1 MWRKK
6 ALSRWHGKYL
16 ESLGFGGYPELFGEE
31 EFPGHPARG
40 SPKPAG
46 DLGDWNTGR
55 LLAPDGGRAAQRTL
69 RNRRDGVARLG
80 EAAASHTCSGL
91 VLLCPKGQNPARTD
105 TPSLAVA
112 IPASGPGVAWLGL
125 SGGDGVRRRPN
136 RAASLRGG
144 LPRGKL
150 PVPPHRFDQRHPRPV
165 RQVHVGGSVEQ

>member
-1 MWRKK
+1 MRRKK
-6 ALSRWHGKYL
+6 ALSHGAGRTWSRL
-16 ESLGFGGYPELFGEE
+16 ALGDTPELFGEE

-105 TPSLAVA
+105 TPYPAV
-112 IPASGPGVAWLGL
+112 
-125 SGGDGVRRRPN
+125 
-136 RAASLRGG
+136 
-144 LPRGKL
+144 
-150 PVPPHRFDQRHPRPV
+150 
-165 RQVHVGGSVEQ
+165 